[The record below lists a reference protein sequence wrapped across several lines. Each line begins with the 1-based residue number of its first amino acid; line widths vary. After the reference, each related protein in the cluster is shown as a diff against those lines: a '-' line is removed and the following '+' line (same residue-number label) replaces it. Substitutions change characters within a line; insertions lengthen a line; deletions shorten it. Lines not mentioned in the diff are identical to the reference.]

1 MSDGCSHDCGSCS
14 SKCSKADFMVAQ
26 NELSDVKRVIGVVS
40 GKGGVGKSLV
50 TSLLAVDALR
60 EGKRVAV
67 LDADI
72 TGPSIPRAFGVH
84 ERAVGIDGGR
94 FIMPVVTREGI
105 EIMSLNLLIDDET
118 KPVIWRGPIL
128 AETVKQFWKD
138 VAWGDIDCMFVD
150 MPPGTGD
157 VPLTVFQSLPL
168 DGIVVVTSP
177 QELVTMIV
185 AKAVG
190 MAKMMN
196 IPVLGLV
203 ENFSYFECPDCG
215 KRTEIFGK
223 SRIEEVAKQFGIPR
237 FARLPIRPDVA
248 AVCDEGMIEH
258 VDEKLLAEL
267 HGLIPENAEEK
278 KN

>member
-1 MSDGCSHDCGSCS
+1 MSEGCSHDCGSCS
-14 SKCSKADFMVAQ
+14 SKCSKADFIVAQ
-26 NELSDVKRVIGVVS
+26 NELSDVKRVIGIVS

-50 TSLLAVDALR
+50 TALLAVNALR
-60 EGKRVAV
+60 DGKRVAV

-94 FIMPVVTREGI
+94 FIMPVKTREGI

-138 VAWGDIDCMFVD
+138 VAWGDVDCMFVD

-177 QELVTMIV
+177 QELVSMIV

-215 KRTEIFGK
+215 KRTDIFGK
-223 SRIEEVAKQFGIPR
+223 SRAEEVAKEFGIPR
-237 FARLPIRPDVA
+237 FARLPVRPDVA

-258 VDEKLLAEL
+258 VDEKLVKELADL
-267 HGLIPENAEEK
+267 VPAPESK
-278 KN
+278 SK